1 MAKKLKLT
9 ANNSSTM
16 YDLAKVFGTTIDE
29 LKKYN
34 KLDSNIIKSGQEFY
48 WETDDVEGVKKRLS
62 DLQKYRQNKYEKDKA
77 AYDKE
82 LTSYSSAEV
91 GLKEFFTDFS
101 FNKVAEI
108 FRDRNKKEEKVYL
121 FLFFYGIIQQKF
133 YER

>member
-48 WETDDVEGVKKRLS
+48 WETDDVEGVKQRLS
-62 DLQKYRQNKYEKDKA
+62 DLQKYRQTKYEKDKA

-82 LTSYSSAEV
+82 QAAKKKSAQ
-91 GLKEFFTDFS
+91 S
-101 FNKVAEI
+101 FK
-108 FRDRNKKEEKVYL
+108 D
-121 FLFFYGIIQQKF
+121 
-133 YER
+133 